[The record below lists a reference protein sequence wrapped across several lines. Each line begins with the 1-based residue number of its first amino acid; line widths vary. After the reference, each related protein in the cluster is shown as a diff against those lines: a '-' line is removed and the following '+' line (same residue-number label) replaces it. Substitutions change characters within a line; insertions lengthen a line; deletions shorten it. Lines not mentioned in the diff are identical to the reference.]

1 MCKVSV
7 SMCVHL
13 CTSLVSLSLS
23 VAVGP
28 RASLGH
34 LRPVNSLGSV
44 TCSLAS
50 DPYIYRSNGTHARMW
65 NVLCLFAHEGAQQP
79 REGQGQVQKVRAPL
93 NQSCSDE
100 YTASRDP
107 ITQEHKWK
115 CCTNIKLA
123 RQSGGAAAL
132 ALSILAAQTWSA
144 VSPEETTTPESADTN
159 VAQTRWCP
167 HALLQKNFSI
177 SKSRLGTSLNFW
189 ANS

>member
-1 MCKVSV
+1 MCQ
-7 SMCVHL
+7 CVCICARL
-13 CTSLVSLSLS
+13 SSLSLS
-23 VAVGP
+23 ASPSALAP
-28 RASLGH
+28 RSAICGQSIVWALSPALSPRTH
-34 LRPVNSLGSV
+34 IYTVV
-44 TCSLAS
+44 TELM
-50 DPYIYRSNGTHARMW
+50 RMW